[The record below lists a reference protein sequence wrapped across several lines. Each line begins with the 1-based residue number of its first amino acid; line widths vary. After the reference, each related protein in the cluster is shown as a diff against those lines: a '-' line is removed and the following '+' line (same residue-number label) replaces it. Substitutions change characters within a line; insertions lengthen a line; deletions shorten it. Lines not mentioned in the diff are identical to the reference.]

1 MKTTNKIKKLMV
13 FILVCALLLPDLTVL
28 AGTAQPTD
36 GKTGPAME
44 FTPYM
49 DVNGCVYS
57 DGSWTAGRQN
67 KLAVYSA
74 AAGYDAGGFTIFL
87 PGIDSGCVE
96 EGANVT
102 AGSIKI
108 LPFPTNTSSAAVST
122 LSADF
127 PMDEPSTDK
136 PSADNPSIDDPSV
149 EESSA
154 DDSPIDEPSA
164 DDPSADTPS
173 ADEPSIDKASPD
185 ELFASPVVSYV
196 PSEASGETF
205 VTASISDNDDIT
217 PPR

>member
-28 AGTAQPTD
+28 AGTAQPTE
-36 GKTGPAME
+36 GETGPAME
-44 FTPYM
+44 FDPWM

-74 AAGYDAGGFTIFL
+74 GDGSDAGGFTIFL
-87 PGIDSGCVE
+87 PGIDSSCVE

-102 AGSIKI
+102 EGSIKT
-108 LPFPTNTSSAAVST
+108 LPFPTNTSSTAVST

-127 PMDEPSTDK
+127 
-136 PSADNPSIDDPSV
+136 
-149 EESSA
+149 
-154 DDSPIDEPSA
+154 PIDEPSA

-173 ADEPSIDKASPD
+173 SDEPSIDEPSAAEPSID
-185 ELFASPVVSYV
+185 EPSADTVSFV